1 MSIKNSAFEQLYK
14 ENYSIV
20 YGFLF
25 SLCKN
30 PQLSEE
36 LTAETF
42 YKALKNYKKFKGKSK
57 ISTWLC
63 SIARNEY
70 YKYYNKNHRIKSLE
84 ETEDIPDSDTIEEM
98 VQDKTTALKIH
109 ELLHKM
115 DDPYK
120 EVFILRVFAELSYRE
135 IGVIMK
141 KTESWARVTYYRA
154 KVKLL
159 EQMEDRNE

>member
-1 MSIKNSAFEQLYK
+1 VLKNNENFEELYK
-14 ENYSIV
+14 ENYNIV

-30 PQLSEE
+30 PELSEE

-42 YKALKNYKKFKGKSK
+42 YKALKNYKAFKGKSK

-70 YKYYNKNHRIKSLE
+70 YTYYKKHSRLKSLE
-84 ETEDIPDSDTIEEM
+84 ETDSLPDPDTIEEM
-98 VQDKTTALKIH
+98 VQDKTLALKIH
-109 ELLHKM
+109 SLLHEM

-120 EVFILRVFAELSYRE
+120 EVFILRVFAELSFKE
-135 IGVIMK
+135 IGIIMK
-141 KTESWARVTYYRA
+141 KTEAWARVTYYRA
-154 KVKLL
+154 KIKLL
-159 EQMEDRNE
+159 ERMENNG